1 MKNDFLRGKA
11 ALVTGSTSGLGRAI
25 SEALAAAGCR
35 VILNGFGDAAGI
47 EALRRS
53 LGEASGTDA
62 LYLAAD
68 LTKPDEIAALA
79 ERALAACGAVD
90 IVVNNAGTQ
99 FVAPVAEFPDAKW
112 DLLLAL
118 NLSAAFHVT
127 KALLP
132 AMRARGWG
140 RIVNVASAHGL
151 VASPFKAAYVASKH
165 GLVGLTKVVAL
176 ETARDGITC
185 NAVCPGFVR
194 TAVVESQIAEQARLT
209 GLPEEEVVERVLLS
223 KHPNGAFVRAE
234 EVAAL
239 VLHLCSDG
247 AASLTGASL
256 PLDGGWTAV

>member
-1 MKNDFLRGKA
+1 MSDPFLKGKT

-25 SEALAAAGCR
+25 AEALAAAGAR
-35 VILNGFGDAAGI
+35 VIVNGFGAAAEI

-53 LGEASGTDA
+53 LGDGA
-62 LYLAAD
+62 LYLPAD

-79 ERALAACGAVD
+79 EQALAVCGAVD
-90 IVVNNAGTQ
+90 VVVNNAGTQ
-99 FVAPVAEFPDAKW
+99 FVAPIAEFPEAKW

-132 AMRARGWG
+132 AMRKKGWG

-176 ETARDGITC
+176 ETAREGITC

-209 GLPEEEVVERVLLS
+209 GLPEAEVVDRVLLS

-239 VLHLCSDG
+239 VLHLCSDS
-247 AASLTGASL
+247 ASSLTGASL